1 MGAIKGGWK
10 RLLLVTV
17 LLATG
22 CASVAQIDFNA
33 LFGTSSPQKRV
44 ENAQLN
50 DQFIQQAEFV
60 HTQVEPI
67 LNSRCVVCHA
77 CYDAPCQL
85 KMTSS
90 EGIERGASK
99 EKVYQGTRLVAATPN
114 RLFVDAFTP
123 AAWRQR
129 GFYPMLNE
137 RDQTPE
143 ANTQASVLARM
154 LTLKQM
160 HPLPEDKILD
170 KRFDFSLDRV
180 QQCASLEEMDKYE
193 QSQPLAGMPY
203 GLPALNANEHQVL
216 MHWLEQGAPLPF
228 AQALTPEFIAEITH
242 WEKFLNGDSLKSQL
256 SARYIYEHLFA
267 FHLYFESLNQPN
279 AQPLFFELVRSRTP
293 PGQALDIIASRRP
306 FDDPKVER
314 VYYRFRPYR
323 ATIVDKTH
331 IPYVLNTGLLN
342 NWQQW
347 FIDADYSVTQLPS
360 YKPSVA
366 ANPFE
371 AFIQIPASARYR
383 FMLTRAQDT
392 IMGFIKGPVCRGQV
406 ALNVINDRF
415 WVYFVTPD
423 YMDDTDFSAFY
434 HSQLENLRMP
444 AEEESTALA
453 VTWVKYAAKQ
463 GKYMRARNQFLNEKF
478 KNGQHLTIDG
488 LWDGDDTND
497 NASLTVL
504 RHFDNATVVKGL
516 VGEPPKTAWIIDYA
530 LLERIHYLLVA
541 GFDVYGNYG
550 HQLLTRLYMDFLRM
564 EGESNFLTLLPQ
576 EERRKQLSDW
586 YQGAGTQLTAFIA
599 GDINTFHQPTG
610 VLYFSDDLK
619 GELYQKLGQKVAMV
633 QPNRYHIENSS
644 LQAHS
649 KALLHTLDRLK
660 GTQATLLPELTMI
673 MVEPEKA
680 GKAEIFTLVR
690 NSAHRNIS
698 SLFNEASNREPAK
711 DDVTLVHGLLG
722 SYPEAFWQVKEQDL
736 PNVVAT
742 VEKMQTEKDYEALLD
757 MVGVRR
763 TDPKFWA
770 FSDKLNQIFFDNH
783 PIESGW
789 LDYNRLQNR

>member
-1 MGAIKGGWK
+1 MDAIKGGWK
-10 RLLLVTV
+10 RLLLVAV

-22 CASVAQIDFNA
+22 CASVAQIDFNS

-60 HTQVEPI
+60 HKEVEPI

-114 RLFVDAFTP
+114 RLLVDAFTP
-123 AAWRQR
+123 EAWRQR

-170 KRFDFSLDRV
+170 KRFDFRLDRV
-180 QQCASLEEMDKYE
+180 QQCASIEEMDKYE

-242 WEKFLNGDSLKSQL
+242 WEEFLNGDSLKSQL

-331 IPYVLNTGLLN
+331 IPYALNTGLLD

-488 LWDGDDTND
+488 LWDGDDNND
-497 NASLTVL
+497 NASLTVF

-619 GELYQKLGQKVAMV
+619 GELYQKLGQKVAKV

-644 LQAHS
+644 LQIHS

-680 GKAEIFTLVR
+680 GKTEIFTLVR
-690 NSAHRNIS
+690 NSAHQNIS

-722 SYPEAFWQVKEQDL
+722 SYPEAFWRVKEQDL
-736 PNVVAT
+736 PNVLAI

-770 FSDKLNQIFFDNH
+770 FSDELNQIFFDNH

>member
-10 RLLLVTV
+10 RLLLVAV

-22 CASVAQIDFNA
+22 CASVAQIDFNS

-60 HTQVEPI
+60 HKEVEPI

-123 AAWRQR
+123 EAWRQR

-242 WEKFLNGDSLKSQL
+242 WEEFLNGDSLKSQL

-331 IPYVLNTGLLN
+331 IPYALNTGLLD

-497 NASLTVL
+497 NASLTVF

-619 GELYQKLGQKVAMV
+619 GELYQKLGQKVAKV

-644 LQAHS
+644 LQIHS

>member
-1 MGAIKGGWK
+1 MDAIKGGWK
-10 RLLLVTV
+10 RLLLVAV

-22 CASVAQIDFNA
+22 CTSVAQIDFNS

-114 RLFVDAFTP
+114 RLLVDAFTP
-123 AAWRQR
+123 EAWRQR

-160 HPLPEDKILD
+160 HPLPENKILD

-228 AQALTPEFIAEITH
+228 AQALTPQFIAEITH
-242 WEKFLNGDSLKSQL
+242 WEEFLNGDSLKSQL

-331 IPYVLNTGLLN
+331 IPYALNTGLLN

-347 FIDADYSVTQLPS
+347 FIDADYSVTQLPN
-360 YKPSVA
+360 YQPSVA

-463 GKYMRARNQFLNEKF
+463 GKYM
-478 KNGQHLTIDG
+478 
-488 LWDGDDTND
+488 
-497 NASLTVL
+497 
-504 RHFDNATVVKGL
+504 
-516 VGEPPKTAWIIDYA
+516 
-530 LLERIHYLLVA
+530 
-541 GFDVYGNYG
+541 
-550 HQLLTRLYMDFLRM
+550 
-564 EGESNFLTLLPQ
+564 
-576 EERRKQLSDW
+576 
-586 YQGAGTQLTAFIA
+586 
-599 GDINTFHQPTG
+599 
-610 VLYFSDDLK
+610 
-619 GELYQKLGQKVAMV
+619 
-633 QPNRYHIENSS
+633 
-644 LQAHS
+644 
-649 KALLHTLDRLK
+649 
-660 GTQATLLPELTMI
+660 
-673 MVEPEKA
+673 
-680 GKAEIFTLVR
+680 
-690 NSAHRNIS
+690 
-698 SLFNEASNREPAK
+698 
-711 DDVTLVHGLLG
+711 
-722 SYPEAFWQVKEQDL
+722 
-736 PNVVAT
+736 
-742 VEKMQTEKDYEALLD
+742 
-757 MVGVRR
+757 
-763 TDPKFWA
+763 
-770 FSDKLNQIFFDNH
+770 
-783 PIESGW
+783 
-789 LDYNRLQNR
+789 

>member
-1 MGAIKGGWK
+1 MDAIKGGWK
-10 RLLLVTV
+10 RLLLVAV

-22 CASVAQIDFNA
+22 CASVAQIDFNS

-114 RLFVDAFTP
+114 RLLVDAFTP
-123 AAWRQR
+123 EAWRQR

-242 WEKFLNGDSLKSQL
+242 WEEFLNGDSLKSQL

-279 AQPLFFELVRSRTP
+279 SQPLFFELVRSRTP

-331 IPYVLNTGLLN
+331 IPYALNTGLLN

-599 GDINTFHQPTG
+599 GDINTFHLPTG

-619 GELYQKLGQKVAMV
+619 GELYQKLGQKVAKV

-644 LQAHS
+644 LQIHS

-680 GKAEIFTLVR
+680 GKTEIFTLVR

-722 SYPEAFWQVKEQDL
+722 SYPEAFWRVKEQDL

-770 FSDKLNQIFFDNH
+770 FSDELNQIFFDNH

>member
-1 MGAIKGGWK
+1 MDAIKRIWK
-10 RLLLVTV
+10 RLLLATV

-50 DQFIQQAEFV
+50 NQFVQQAEFV
-60 HTQVEPI
+60 HKEVEPI

-123 AAWRQR
+123 EAWRQR

-137 RDQTPE
+137 RNQTPE

-180 QQCASLEEMDKYE
+180 QQCANLEEMDKYE
-193 QSQPLAGMPY
+193 QSQPFAGMPY

-228 AQALTPEFIAEITH
+228 APSLAPEFITEITH
-242 WEKFLNGDSLKSQL
+242 WEQFLNGDSLKSQL

-331 IPYVLNTGLLN
+331 IPYALNTGLLHD
-342 NWQQW
+342 WQQW

-360 YKPSVA
+360 YQPSIA

-371 AFIQIPASARYR
+371 VFIQIPAGARYR
-383 FMLTRAQDT
+383 FMLNRAQDT

-423 YMDDTDFSAFY
+423 YMDDADFRTFY
-434 HSQLENLRMP
+434 HSQIENLRMP

-488 LWDGDDTND
+488 LWDGDDNND
-497 NASLTVL
+497 NASLTVF

-576 EERRKQLSDW
+576 EERRKQFSDW

-599 GDINTFHQPTG
+599 GDINTFNQPTG
-610 VLYFSDDLK
+610 VLYYSDDLK
-619 GELYQKLGQKVAMV
+619 GELYQKLGQKVAKV
-633 QPNRYHIENSS
+633 QPNRYQIENSN
-644 LQAHS
+644 LQANS
-649 KALLHTLDRLK
+649 KALLQALGRLK

-680 GKAEIFTLVR
+680 GKAEVFTLVR

-722 SYPEAFWQVKEQDL
+722 SYPEAFWLVKEQDL
-736 PNVVAT
+736 PKIVAA
-742 VEKMQTEKDYEALLD
+742 VEQMQTEKDYEALLD
-757 MVGVRR
+757 IAAVRR
-763 TDPKFWA
+763 SDPTFWA

>member
-1 MGAIKGGWK
+1 MAAIQGIWK
-10 RLLLVTV
+10 QLLLVTV
-17 LLATG
+17 LLVAG
-22 CASVAQIDFNA
+22 CASVAQVDFDR
-33 LFGTSSPQKRV
+33 LFGTSSPQKRL
-44 ENAQLN
+44 ENAELN
-50 DQFIQQAEFV
+50 QNFITQAKFV
-60 HTQVEPI
+60 QKEVEPI

-99 EKVYQGTRLVAATPN
+99 EKVYQGSRLVAAMPN
-114 RLFVDAFTP
+114 RLFVDAFTTET
-123 AAWRQR
+123 WRQH
-129 GFYPMLNE
+129 GFYPVLNE
-137 RDQTPE
+137 RNQTPE

-180 QQCASLEEMDKYE
+180 QQCANLEEMDQYQ
-193 QSQPLAGMPY
+193 QSQPYAGMPY

-228 AQALTPEFIAEITH
+228 SPSLSPEFTTEITQ
-242 WEKFLNGDSLKSQL
+242 WETFLNGDSLKSQL

-267 FHLYFESLNQPN
+267 FHLYFESLTEPS
-279 AQPLFFELVRSRTP
+279 AQPLFFELVRSSTP

-306 FDDPKVER
+306 FDDPKVQR

-331 IPYVLNTGLLN
+331 IPYALNASLLN

-347 FIDADYSVTQLPS
+347 FIDADYQVTALPS
-360 YKPSVA
+360 YAPSVA

-371 AFIQIPASARYR
+371 AFIQLPAGARYR

-423 YMDDTDFSAFY
+423 YIDGADVIAFQQ
-434 HSQLENLRMP
+434 SQLENLRMP
-444 AEEESTALA
+444 AEEESSAMA

-463 GKYMRARNQFLNEKF
+463 GRYLRARNQFLNNKL
-478 KNGQHLTIDG
+478 KNGQHLTIDSI
-488 LWDGDDTND
+488 WDGDGNND

-516 VGEPPKTAWIIDYA
+516 VGETPKTAWVIDYA

-576 EERRKQLSDW
+576 EERRKQLSDL
-586 YQGAGTQLTAFIA
+586 YQGSGTQLSAFIT
-599 GDINTFHQPTG
+599 GDINTFNQPTG
-610 VLYFSDDLK
+610 VLYYSDDLK
-619 GELYQKLGQKVAMV
+619 GELYQKLGGKVAKV
-633 QPNRYHIENSS
+633 QPHRYELENNQ
-644 LQAHS
+644 LQANS
-649 KALLHTLDRLK
+649 KALLQALSRIK

-673 MVEPEKA
+673 MVEPENA
-680 GKAEIFTLVR
+680 GKAEVFSLVR

-698 SLFNEASNREPAK
+698 SLFNEANNREPAK
-711 DDVTLVHGLLG
+711 DDVTLVYGLLG
-722 SYPEAFWQVKEQDL
+722 SYPEAFWLVKEQDL
-736 PNVVAT
+736 AKVVAT
-742 VEKMQTEKDYEALLD
+742 VEQMQTEKDYEALLD
-757 MVGVRR
+757 FVGIRR
-763 TDPKFWA
+763 TNPQFWA
-770 FSDKLNQIFFDNH
+770 FSDKLNQVFFDSH
-783 PIESGW
+783 PITSGW
-789 LDYNRLQNR
+789 LDYNRLENR

>member
-1 MGAIKGGWK
+1 MDAIKGGWK
-10 RLLLVTV
+10 RLLLVAV

-22 CASVAQIDFNA
+22 CASVAQIDFNS

-114 RLFVDAFTP
+114 RLLVDAFTP
-123 AAWRQR
+123 EAWRQR

-228 AQALTPEFIAEITH
+228 AQALTPEFIAEITL

-279 AQPLFFELVRSRTP
+279 TQPLFFELVRSRTP

-331 IPYVLNTGLLN
+331 IPYALNTGLLN

-497 NASLTVL
+497 NASLTVF

-619 GELYQKLGQKVAMV
+619 GELYQKLGQKVAKV

-644 LQAHS
+644 LQIHS

-680 GKAEIFTLVR
+680 GKTEIFTLVR

-722 SYPEAFWQVKEQDL
+722 SYPEAFWRVKEQDL

-742 VEKMQTEKDYEALLD
+742 IEKMQTEKDYEALLD

>member
-1 MGAIKGGWK
+1 MDAIKGGWK
-10 RLLLVTV
+10 RLLLVAV

-22 CASVAQIDFNA
+22 CASVAQIDFNS

-50 DQFIQQAEFV
+50 GQFIQQAEFV

-123 AAWRQR
+123 EAWRQR

-160 HPLPEDKILD
+160 HPLPEDKILV

-228 AQALTPEFIAEITH
+228 AQALTPEFIAEITL
-242 WEKFLNGDSLKSQL
+242 WETFLNGDSLKSQL

-279 AQPLFFELVRSRTP
+279 TQPLFFELVRSRTP

-619 GELYQKLGQKVAMV
+619 GELYQKLGQKVAKV

-644 LQAHS
+644 LQIHS

-680 GKAEIFTLVR
+680 GKTEIFTLVR

-722 SYPEAFWQVKEQDL
+722 SYPEAFWRVKEQDL

-742 VEKMQTEKDYEALLD
+742 IEKMQTEKDYEALLD

>member
-1 MGAIKGGWK
+1 MDAIKGGWK
-10 RLLLVTV
+10 RLLLVAV

-22 CASVAQIDFNA
+22 CASVAQIDFNS

-114 RLFVDAFTP
+114 RLLVDAFTP
-123 AAWRQR
+123 EAWRQR

-242 WEKFLNGDSLKSQL
+242 WEEFLNGDSLKSQL

-279 AQPLFFELVRSRTP
+279 SQPLFFELVRSRTP

-331 IPYVLNTGLLN
+331 IPYALNTGLLN

-619 GELYQKLGQKVAMV
+619 GELYQKLGQKVAKV

-644 LQAHS
+644 LQIHS

-680 GKAEIFTLVR
+680 GKTEIFTLVR
-690 NSAHRNIS
+690 NSAHQNIS

-722 SYPEAFWQVKEQDL
+722 SYPEAFWRVKEQDL
-736 PNVVAT
+736 PNVLAI

-770 FSDKLNQIFFDNH
+770 FSDELNQIFFDNH

>member
-1 MGAIKGGWK
+1 MDAIKGGWK
-10 RLLLVTV
+10 RLLLVAV

-22 CASVAQIDFNA
+22 CASVAQIDFNS

-114 RLFVDAFTP
+114 RLLVDAFTP
-123 AAWRQR
+123 EAWRQR

-242 WEKFLNGDSLKSQL
+242 WETFLNGDSLKSQL

-279 AQPLFFELVRSRTP
+279 AQPFFFELVRSRTP

-331 IPYVLNTGLLN
+331 IPYALNTGLLN

-360 YKPSVA
+360 YQPSVA

-541 GFDVYGNYG
+541 GFDIYGNYG

-619 GELYQKLGQKVAMV
+619 GELYQKLGQKVTRV

-673 MVEPEKA
+673 MVEPEQA

-698 SLFNEASNREPAK
+698 SLFNEASNRDPAK

-722 SYPEAFWQVKEQDL
+722 SYPEAFWRVKEQDL

-742 VEKMQTEKDYEALLD
+742 VENMQTEKDYEALLD